1 MSATQDA
8 IAALDNFLEVAH
20 VRRKER
26 LTAPYEAQLA
36 ADLRV
41 AFKNQ
46 GDAFLRRLDTI
57 ADQFE
62 VAESIQRRAARPHA
76 WLAEAAE
83 PRWQQLW
90 LEALEETREDF
101 EQPIAEASSAVY
113 QLAAEKISAS
123 FKGAFAFDLAN
134 PRAVDYITNRAPV
147 AVSQINETTRSDVR
161 RIITAGVN
169 EGKSYQ
175 AVAKELRE
183 KYEQFRTPR
192 PQQHIRDRA
201 ESIAIYEMGDAYEQS
216 TSDFARNMQD
226 YGMQMEK
233 KWLSVGDSR
242 VRPEHTAN
250 QAQGWIGLN
259 EEFQSGHQR
268 PPSDPGCRCSLQYRR
283 KPSEGAA

>member
-1 MSATQDA
+1 MTAVTDA
-8 IAALDNFLEVAH
+8 IAALDQFIEVAH
-20 VRRKER
+20 VRRKEA

-41 AFKNQ
+41 AFKRQ
-46 GDAFLRRLDTI
+46 ERAFLRRLDTI

-62 VAESIQRRAARPHA
+62 ALESIQRRAARPHA

-83 PRWQQLW
+83 PRWEQLW

-101 EQPIAEASSAVY
+101 EKPIAEASAAVY
-113 QLAAEKISAS
+113 QLAAEKISTS
-123 FKGAFAFDLAN
+123 FKGALAFDLAN

-147 AVSQINETTRSDVR
+147 AVSQINETTRRDVR

-183 KYEQFRTPR
+183 KYAQFRTPR
-192 PQQHIRDRA
+192 PQEHIRDRA
-201 ESIAIYEMGDAYEQS
+201 EGIAVFEMGDAYEQS
-216 TSDFARNMQD
+216 SHDFAQGMQD
-226 YGMQMEK
+226 WGMEMQK
-233 KWLSVGDSR
+233 GWLSVGDAK

-268 PPSDPGCRCSLQYRR
+268 PPTDPGCRCTSLHRR
-283 KPSEGAA
+283 KPTT